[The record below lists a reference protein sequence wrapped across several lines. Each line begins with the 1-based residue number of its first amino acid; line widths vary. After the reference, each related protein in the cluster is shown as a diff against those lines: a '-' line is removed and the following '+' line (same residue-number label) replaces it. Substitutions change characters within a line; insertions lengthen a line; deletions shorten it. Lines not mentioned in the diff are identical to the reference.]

1 MIEVLYSYLLEKYG
15 TNEPIMLNE
24 ISYKNYSQAWIYK
37 QLNKLCDEEKLMKFE
52 KGIYYIPTKTVF
64 GNSSLN
70 PNKVIKRKY
79 LYNGEEA
86 IGFYSGLTLQ
96 NQLKLT
102 TQVPNILEIFT
113 NNEKSRVREV
123 IIGNQKV
130 ILRKA
135 RVTINNDNIDILS
148 FLELM
153 NSISVED
160 LNEYKSNLL
169 KEYMAD
175 KKISRK
181 SITKYAPIFP
191 DKVMRNL
198 IESELIYNVAQ

>member
-1 MIEVLYSYLLEKYG
+1 M
-15 TNEPIMLNE
+15 
-24 ISYKNYSQAWIYK
+24 
-37 QLNKLCDEEKLMKFE
+37 
-52 KGIYYIPTKTVF
+52 
-64 GNSSLN
+64 
-70 PNKVIKRKY
+70 
-79 LYNGEEA
+79 
-86 IGFYSGLTLQ
+86 
-96 NQLKLT
+96 KLT